1 MGIKNL
7 NRFLKENCKESIRI
21 VHLSDLRDKTIVVD
35 TSIYMY
41 KFVSEN
47 ALIENIYLL
56 LSVFR
61 AHQITPVFV
70 FDGKPPDDKLE
81 LLRQRKTDKIA
92 AEQEYELLK
101 KNDQSDS
108 VYLNTLKKQFTYIT
122 KKQIADVKL
131 MIRAFNASYIEAV
144 GESDEVCAQMVLAG
158 DAYAVMSEDMDMFV
172 YGCPIVLRY
181 TSLLNHTTVLYD
193 VKGILGTLGITQK
206 ELREICVLA
215 GTDYNKENDLFCV
228 LKLFKK
234 YHKSE
239 NTIGFYDWLKTNG
252 IVGEDEYIQAIHIC
266 SRFELPNVI
275 YQIPLFDGIQ
285 KEKEKEKETM
295 IALLMEE
302 GFVFPRKGGMAK
314 SIQMACL

>member
-7 NRFLKENCKESIRI
+7 NRFLKEQCKSSIRI
-21 VHLSDLRDKTIVVD
+21 TPFSELKGKTIVID

-47 ALIENIYLL
+47 ALIENIYLM

-61 AHQITPVFV
+61 EYHINPIFV

-81 LLRQRKTDKIA
+81 LLKQRKTDKIA

-101 KNDQSDS
+101 KNEPTDS
-108 VYLNTLKKQFTYIT
+108 AHLNSLKKQFTYLT
-122 KKQIADVKL
+122 KKQIADVKT
-131 MIRAFNASYIEAV
+131 MIHAFNANYIEAS
-144 GESDEVCAQMVLAG
+144 GESDEVCAHMVLAG

-181 TSLLNHTTVLYD
+181 TSLLNHTTVVYD
-193 VKGILGTLGITQK
+193 LEGILATLGISQQ

-215 GTDYNKENDLFCV
+215 GTDYAPNERDLYGI

-234 YHKSE
+234 YHKQPDP
-239 NTIGFYDWLKTNG
+239 TGFYNWLLETEN
-252 IVGEDEYIQAIHIC
+252 INNAEYDNATRIC
-266 SRFELPNVI
+266 RRFELENIDYVVKNMERPNQQLI
-275 YQIPLFDGIQ
+275 CR
-285 KEKEKEKETM
+285 
-295 IALLMEE
+295 LLADE
-302 GFVFPRKGGMAK
+302 GFLFPVKIRSDRPQKTV
-314 SIQMACL
+314 CW